1 MSIVNYHFRVLVENS
16 PDYYYRGIQ
25 TDVMDADV
33 VDPANPGNV
42 HRDYVV
48 EMKREAEP
56 LTNAVG
62 LVIHCDVGSAIVD
75 DQTVIV
81 ADVSNIKY
89 CLVSLVR
96 DDVSGLLEIQ
106 VQEKVLGNY
115 ADTPDGKEWLCD
127 IGEYSLEANG
137 TDLVLL

>member
-1 MSIVNYHFRVLVENS
+1 MSIVNYHFRILVEDT

-25 TDVMDADV
+25 TDVMDEAA
-33 VDPANPGNV
+33 VDPSNPSAPV
-42 HRDYVV
+42 KDYVV
-48 EMKREAEP
+48 EIKRDAEP
-56 LTNAVG
+56 GTYASG

-75 DQTVIV
+75 DQTVIT

-115 ADTPDGKEWLCD
+115 AETPDDKEWLCD

>member
-1 MSIVNYHFRVLVENS
+1 MSIVNYHFRILVEDT

-25 TDVMDADV
+25 TDVIDESA
-33 VDPANPGNV
+33 VDPSNPGAPV
-42 HRDYVV
+42 KDYVV
-48 EMKREAEP
+48 EVKRDAEP
-56 LTNAVG
+56 GTYASG

-75 DQTVIV
+75 DQTVIT

-96 DDVSGLLEIQ
+96 DNVSGLLEIQ

-115 ADTPDGKEWLCD
+115 AETPDDKEWLCD

>member
-1 MSIVNYHFRVLVENS
+1 MSIVNYHFRIRVEDT

-25 TDVMDADV
+25 TDVMDESA
-33 VDPANPGNV
+33 VDPSNPGAPV
-42 HRDYVV
+42 KDYVV
-48 EMKREAEP
+48 EMKRDAEP
-56 LTNAVG
+56 STNPVG
-62 LVIHCDVGSAIVD
+62 LVIHCDVGSAIID

-81 ADVSNIKY
+81 ADPTDIKY

-96 DDVSGLLEIQ
+96 DDVSTLLEIQ

-115 ADTPDGKEWLCD
+115 AETPDDKTWLCD
-127 IGEYSLEANG
+127 IGEYSLAANG